1 LIGTLI
7 KEKTMSKTIEK
18 YSFGIGDRFA
28 HQGKAQLEALVKA
41 KSLGVNLVPV
51 WNKSYREHTMVHTHP
66 DTVRTEADA
75 AVKAIGWK
83 DSYYVDADH
92 INMKNV
98 DLFLASSDFYTLDVA
113 DFSGKPADEASTKAF
128 MKAHQKFIG
137 KLSIPGIDE
146 PLEITEAIIDSS
158 ARKYLLAIQ
167 EAGKIYRYIEE
178 KKGKGNFITEVSI
191 DETDL
196 PQIPV
201 EMLFILSAIAKE
213 GIPAQ
218 TIAPKFTGRFNKG
231 CDYVGDVKQF
241 EKEFNEDL
249 CVVAFAVREFGLPAN
264 LKLSI
269 HSGSDKFSIYGPIGK
284 AIRKHGAGLHLKTA
298 GTTWLE
304 ELIGLACAEGQ
315 GLAMAKEVY
324 RNAFGRI
331 DELCAPY
338 AAIIDIDRKK
348 LPSPDEV
355 DRWDGKKYA
364 ETLRHVQSNPA
375 YNSNFRQLLHVGFK
389 VAADLDERYYQAVV
403 DNEQV
408 IARNVCENLFERH
421 IKRVFV

>member
-1 LIGTLI
+1 MDRML
-7 KEKTMSKTIEK
+7 EK
-18 YSFGIGDRFA
+18 YSFGVGDRFA

-51 WNKSYREHTMVHTHP
+51 WNKSFREHTIVHTHP

-83 DSYYVDADH
+83 ESYYVDADH
-92 INMKNV
+92 INLKNV

-113 DFSGKPADEASTKAF
+113 DFSGRPADDASMKAF
-128 MKAHQKFIG
+128 MKAHEKFIG
-137 KLSIPGIDE
+137 KLSIPGIE
-146 PLEITEAIIDSS
+146 APIEITEETVASA

-167 EAGKIYRYIEE
+167 EAGKIYRYVEE

-196 PQIPV
+196 PQVPV
-201 EMLFILSAIAKE
+201 EMLFILSAIARE

-249 CVVAFAVREFGLPAN
+249 SVIAFAVKEFGLPAN

-304 ELIGLACAEGQ
+304 ELIGLACAEGE
-315 GLAMAKEVY
+315 GLAMAKEIY
-324 RNAFGRI
+324 RNAYGRI

-348 LPSPDEV
+348 LPDPKEV
-355 DRWDGKKYA
+355 DRWDGRQYA

-375 YNSNFRQLLHVGFK
+375 FNLNFRQLLHVGFK
-389 VAADLDERYYQAVV
+389 VAADLGDRYYQAVA
-403 DNEQV
+403 DNEEV
-408 IARNVCENLFERH
+408 IAKNVCENLLERH
-421 IKRVFV
+421 VKRVFV

>member
-1 LIGTLI
+1 MS
-7 KEKTMSKTIEK
+7 TMIEK

-28 HQGKAQLEALVKA
+28 HQGKAQLEALVQA
-41 KSLGVNLVPV
+41 KKLGVELTPV
-51 WNKSYREHTMVHTHP
+51 WNKSFREHTFVHTHP

-75 AVKAIGWK
+75 AVKALGWK
-83 DSYYVDADH
+83 GAYYVDADH
-92 INMKNV
+92 INLKNV

-113 DFSGKPADEASTKAF
+113 DFSGKSADEAAITDFVKT
-128 MKAHQKFIG
+128 HRKFIG
-137 KLSIPGIDE
+137 KLALPGIEE
-146 PLEITEAIIDSS
+146 PLEITEAAIESS

-196 PQIPV
+196 PQVPL
-201 EMLFILSAIAKE
+201 EMLFILSAIARE

-231 CDYVGDVKQF
+231 CDYVGNVAQF
-241 EKEFNEDL
+241 EKEFNADL
-249 CVVAFAVREFGLPAN
+249 CVIAFAVKEFGLPAN

-269 HSGSDKFSIYGPIGK
+269 HSGSDKFSIYGPIGR
-284 AIRKHGAGLHLKTA
+284 AIRKHDAGLHLKTA

-304 ELIGLACAEGQ
+304 ELIGLACAGGQ

-324 RNAFGRI
+324 RNAYGRRE
-331 DELCAPY
+331 ELCAPY
-338 AAIIDIDRKK
+338 AAIIDIDPGK

-364 ETLRHVQSNPA
+364 ETLRHVQTNPA
-375 YNSNFRQLLHVGFK
+375 YNMNFRQLLHVGFK
-389 VAADLDERYYQAVV
+389 VAADLGERYYQAVA
-403 DNEQV
+403 DNEAV
-408 IARNVCENLFERH
+408 IAKNVCENIFERH